1 MKKTEVALA
10 KFGTM
15 LSLVAKRLGYCIVAL
30 VLQSVLY
37 HWEIFCCTAKVHIM
51 YVKNKLNKLPLE

>member
-1 MKKTEVALA
+1 MKKKEVALA

-15 LSLVAKRLGYCIVAL
+15 LSLVVKRLGYCIVAL

-37 HWEIFCCTAKVHIM
+37 HWEIFCCT
-51 YVKNKLNKLPLE
+51 PLGTYHVYKE